1 MIENN
6 HLEADAA
13 VAILVE
19 SVEDEV
25 SVWTGICSVSNT
37 IHRIHLSQ
45 RRRGEGGQRLK
56 HTRRRGRML
65 QTFSDGQLQTSGKG
79 HYECSTFQ
87 FSPYIF
93 PKSEN
98 F

>member
-25 SVWTGICSVSNT
+25 SV
-37 IHRIHLSQ
+37 
-45 RRRGEGGQRLK
+45 
-56 HTRRRGRML
+56 
-65 QTFSDGQLQTSGKG
+65 
-79 HYECSTFQ
+79 
-87 FSPYIF
+87 
-93 PKSEN
+93 
-98 F
+98 